1 MTEVIN
7 VLENQVNK
15 LNLVIEGLKDR
26 SRLAYPAEYD
36 LGRSLLKE
44 VVSDVAKVR
53 DRLSER
59 AYQSWLS
66 SRL

>member
-1 MTEVIN
+1 MRETIN
-7 VLENQVNK
+7 TLESQVGK

-26 SRLAYPAEYD
+26 SRLSYPPEYD
-36 LGRSLLKE
+36 LGRSLLKD
-44 VVSDVAKVR
+44 VVKDLTKVK
-53 DRLSER
+53 DQLSKG